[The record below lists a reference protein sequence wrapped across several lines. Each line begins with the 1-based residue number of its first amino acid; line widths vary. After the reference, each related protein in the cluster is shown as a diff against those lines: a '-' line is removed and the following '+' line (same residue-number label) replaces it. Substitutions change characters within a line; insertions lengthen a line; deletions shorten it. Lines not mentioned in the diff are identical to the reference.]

1 MVEIS
6 KEASGGNQ
14 AKNQG
19 ENPVQLSLVIPIYN
33 EIENLLPLHAS
44 IVRALA
50 DQVSSYEI
58 LYVDDG
64 STDGSRSLLHEM
76 ALQDPRI
83 QVVELRSNFGQTAAM
98 SAGFDFCRGEFVITM
113 DGDLQNDPADIPVLL
128 REMEKGFDVV
138 CGWRKDRQDR
148 AFSRKFPSW
157 VANRLISS
165 LTDVSI
171 HDTGCTLKA
180 YRSWVVK
187 RLHLY
192 SDMHRFIPA
201 LASGAGARV
210 TELPVRH
217 HPRLY
222 GTSKYGI
229 SRILKVLTD
238 LMVVRMIARFVAH
251 PVRYFGVA
259 SLPFWGAS
267 FFFALLGLFKFERE
281 GGIHLL
287 VRWDLSYMTASL
299 VIGITALN
307 LFLLGLLAELS
318 VHVSGYFTRV
328 GIEPIETRR
337 GTREASN
344 GSEA

>member
-1 MVEIS
+1 MAEQS
-6 KEASGGNQ
+6 KEAPGGNQ
-14 AKNQG
+14 AKDMG
-19 ENPVQLSLVIPIYN
+19 GSEVQLSVVIPIFN
-33 EIENLLPLHAS
+33 EIENLPPLHAS
-44 IVRALA
+44 LVRALEGNVA
-50 DQVSSYEI
+50 SFEI

-64 STDGSRSLLHEM
+64 STDGSRSLLREM
-76 ALQDPRI
+76 AQEDPRI
-83 QVVELRSNFGQTAAM
+83 QIVELRSNFGQTAAM
-98 SAGFDFCRGEFVITM
+98 SAGFDFCRGEFVVTM
-113 DGDLQNDPADIPVLL
+113 DGDLQNDPADIPILL
-128 REMEKGFDVV
+128 HEIEKGFDVV

-157 VANRLISS
+157 VANRLIAS
-165 LTDVSI
+165 LTGVSI

-210 TELPVRH
+210 TELPVKH

-238 LMVVRMIARFVAH
+238 LMVVRMIARFAAH
-251 PVRYFGVA
+251 PGRYFGVA
-259 SLPFWGAS
+259 SLPLWAAS
-267 FFFALLGLFKFERE
+267 LFFALMGLFKFERE
-281 GGIHLL
+281 GGIHFL
-287 VRWDLSYMTASL
+287 VRWDLSYMTASV

-307 LFLLGLLAELS
+307 FFLLGLLAELS

-328 GIEPIETRR
+328 GIEPVETRL
-337 GTREASN
+337 GQREESH
-344 GSEA
+344 GG